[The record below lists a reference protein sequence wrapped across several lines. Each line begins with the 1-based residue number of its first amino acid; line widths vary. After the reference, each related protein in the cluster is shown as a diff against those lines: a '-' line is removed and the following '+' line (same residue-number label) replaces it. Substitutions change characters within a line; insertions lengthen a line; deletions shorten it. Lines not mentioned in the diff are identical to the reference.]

1 MEISVIIPVYNN
13 GSTLEACVA
22 SVTRQAFQ
30 PLEILLVDDGSPE
43 GTAEAEKL
51 EREESRVR
59 LLRHEHGGVAYARNR
74 GLQEARGEWILFLDA
89 DDRMAEMEVGKH
101 RQRRPL
107 LLRRQVR
114 HRHGQ
119 ADDPREAGLDP
130 AAAEGGGQ
138 HGQRPQHQQDNGCAR
153 VFHARNISFGTKI
166 AT

>member
-59 LLRHEHGGVAYARNR
+59 LLRHEHGGGDLERKPHEFFFAADVRNR
-74 GLQEARGEWILFLDA
+74 FSRCA
-89 DDRMAEMEVGKH
+89 
-101 RQRRPL
+101 PL
-107 LLRRQVR
+107 
-114 HRHGQ
+114 HEF
-119 ADDPREAGLDP
+119 P
-130 AAAEGGGQ
+130 
-138 HGQRPQHQQDNGCAR
+138 
-153 VFHARNISFGTKI
+153 VF
-166 AT
+166 

>member
-89 DDRMAEMEVGKH
+89 DDALTDSAFEV
-101 RQRRPL
+101 L
-107 LLRRQVR
+107 
-114 HRHGQ
+114 
-119 ADDPREAGLDP
+119 E
-130 AAAEGGGQ
+130 AAAAGRTLQDRREKAG
-138 HGQRPQHQQDNGCAR
+138 RPYRRRKGLKKRSAEKNGR
-153 VFHARNISFGTKI
+153 KRRNNRSGRL
-166 AT
+166 